1 MHACATTPAP
11 AGSDRSG
18 RALLAAAAALLRAAH
33 HGTIMMM
40 ALMTVR
46 PAGAPVRRKGH
57 ATLTPALGAWRPAPP
72 CTCIGSAA
80 AAGSLRRRELSSRGG
95 RGRGRLTNRTA
106 GGGSNRASELRGAH
120 RWDEGALRQLLS
132 VAAEREG
139 GSVTLWLDGVQD
151 PHNLGACLRTA
162 DGAGCGRLL
171 PASCCQTFSDVGKYW
186 ASL

>member
-18 RALLAAAAALLRAAH
+18 RALLAAAAALLRAA